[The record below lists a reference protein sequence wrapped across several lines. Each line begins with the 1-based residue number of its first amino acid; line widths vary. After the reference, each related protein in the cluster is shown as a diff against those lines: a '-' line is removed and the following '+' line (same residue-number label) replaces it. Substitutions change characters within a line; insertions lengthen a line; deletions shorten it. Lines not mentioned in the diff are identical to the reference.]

1 MRLKVRHDK
10 KVLLVEHS
18 LFLFGL
24 LCWLVL
30 EVLVFHL
37 NDILTEALAL
47 DLVQSSELPLLIPA
61 IIEELLDGHVV
72 LRILPRV
79 RDVFLHTVGLNQLHD
94 ALRLCITCIDSFY
107 HRAKRA
113 FAHFFQVDVPL

>member
-1 MRLKVRHDK
+1 M
-10 KVLLVEHS
+10 EHS
-18 LFLFGL
+18 LFLFSL

-30 EVLVFHL
+30 EVLVFHF
-37 NDILTEALAL
+37 NDVLTKALAL
-47 DLVQSSELPLLIPA
+47 NLIQSSELPLLIPA

-79 RDVFLHTVGLNQLHD
+79 RDVFLHTVGLYQLHD

-107 HRAKRA
+107 HRAKCA
-113 FAHFFQVDVPL
+113 FAHFFQMDVPL